1 MSTDWKQIKQE
12 YIDSKGTALLK
23 DLAEKYG
30 VKPATMRSRKNREKW
45 DDDIEGGVATCNATQ
60 KKKVQRNTKSVA
72 TQKVKERKDTAPR
85 KALEVV
91 VEDNSELTEMQ
102 RAFCLYYIK
111 NRNATMAAIKAGYA
125 PDSAHVRGHELVR
138 NSKVRAEIKKLKGA
152 IAEDLLID
160 DYDILDRYIK
170 TAFSDMTDFV
180 EFGTELIEVGV
191 ASGGTK
197 EVEVDYLK
205 IKNSFEVDGSLI
217 SEIKQGRN
225 GVSIKLED
233 RQKALDKLAVF
244 FDLFP
249 DKFKRKIDDEKLRIS
264 QERLELD
271 KAKVTGDIEDAED
284 DGFLEALNDSV
295 EEVWDDEE
303 N

>member
-1 MSTDWKQIKQE
+1 MIEKDTVREAYESGE
-12 YIDSKGTALLK
+12 GTFK
-23 DLAEKYG
+23 KLAEKYG
-30 VKPATMRSRKNREKW
+30 VSEGTIKSWAKQDRDRGQPWTKPTQPKTKNQKTKTEKV
-45 DDDIEGGVATCNATQ
+45 ES
-60 KKKVQRNTKSVA
+60 KKVEVEKEEKKVA
-72 TQKVKERKDTAPR
+72 IPQKVI
-85 KALEVV
+85 EVV
-91 VEDNSELTEMQ
+91 VEDNNELTEMQ
-102 RAFCLYYIK
+102 RSFCLHYIR
-111 NRNATMAAIKAGYA
+111 NHNATMAAIKAGYA

-233 RQKALDKLAVF
+233 RQKALDKLALF

-249 DKFKRKIDDEKLRIS
+249 DKFKRKIDEEKLRIS
-264 QERLELD
+264 QDRLELD
-271 KAKVTGDIEDAED
+271 KAKVTGEIEELGD
-284 DGFLEALNDSV
+284 DGFIEALSGRV
-295 EEVWDDEE
+295 EEIWEDEE
-303 N
+303 S